1 MWRNCFTSLVLFK
14 KKNHLK
20 ALLCILH
27 LLIQS
32 NMKKYENYDE
42 KCYVYWGQKKVVL
55 FPEIDWVNF
64 FLSLTRQH
72 SRMCMRIYIFNFKK
86 QRNQEYKKVKE
97 TKEEKKISPENWLKN
112 KFAAARVNNFLVTRI
127 SGNIIFFGLILKYSI
142 EYCN

>member
-1 MWRNCFTSLVLFK
+1 MRKLFYVTRAFQ

-64 FLSLTRQH
+64 FLSLTRPH